1 MYPAPPRS
9 LLARAARFA
18 TAASR
23 PCRLRA
29 GRGTRSRG
37 GSPFGPYRLSSRSR
51 PQPRTGRARQIGALR
66 GKPRRPRWRAPV
78 FRPWRP
84 ENQSSMRGGSG
95 GFPAVAIK
103 RAAARCG
110 VRRTAAPVASA
121 STAPLPACPP
131 SLRYC
136 AAPSLARGLPA
147 SRPAGAGPCLR
158 LRRSALR
165 SCPQPLSAA
174 LRAVAA
180 GVRAGPP
187 SAAPAESGGVPSAP
201 PPSGPAGARKRAHV
215 SLCVPLGFFA
225 AVRGGPLRRDVDP
238 PSRPPKGKHSSG
250 YA

>member
-1 MYPAPPRS
+1 MSLYQVYVHRPSNLHSANLYTPKRS
-9 LLARAARFA
+9 
-18 TAASR
+18 
-23 PCRLRA
+23 
-29 GRGTRSRG
+29 
-37 GSPFGPYRLSSRSR
+37 
-51 PQPRTGRARQIGALR
+51 PQQIGAQSR
-66 GKPRRPRWRAPV
+66 ADGGARPRCCGLVRRINAA
-78 FRPWRP
+78 
-84 ENQSSMRGGSG
+84 NTSSMRGGSG

-136 AAPSLARGLPA
+136 VAPSLARGLPA

-187 SAAPAESGGVPSAP
+187 SAVPAESGGVPSAP

-215 SLCVPLGFFA
+215 SLCVPLGVFCRRARRPA
-225 AVRGGPLRRDVDP
+225 AAGRGGSPLPSPQGEAQLRIRIADTP
-238 PSRPPKGKHSSG
+238 RTRPSRHYKRPVKGI
-250 YA
+250 